1 MVSPLLSTTI
11 TKVPPRLLLVRM
23 ELPTWVARS
32 QLNFLATNQVL
43 MVLLQLLPVRA
54 IVFLLVILVSIQLK
68 TQLELSSDRQVT

>member
-1 MVSPLLSTTI
+1 MVSLLLSTTI
-11 TKVPPRLLLVRM
+11 TKVPPRLLLARM
-23 ELPTWVARS
+23 ELPTWVARL